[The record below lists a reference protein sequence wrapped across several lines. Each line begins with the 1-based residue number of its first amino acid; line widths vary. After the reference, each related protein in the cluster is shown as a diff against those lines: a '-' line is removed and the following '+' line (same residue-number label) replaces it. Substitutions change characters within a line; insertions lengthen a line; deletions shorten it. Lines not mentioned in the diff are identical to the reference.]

1 MSEDDNDLSDPFLKT
16 AVETFRRVEMLEQQ
30 LLEAAKAGEVFIV
43 RKMLKEADTL
53 RGIEPDHAVLFAHMI
68 ATPEQF
74 KQKTALLETV
84 LDMPFDRETM
94 FASISCEGSDMRP
107 DMWTMYARD
116 TRPDTLRASAMLIAE
131 AIRTDLRFNTAP
143 FQPWSMISTPET
155 ISEIFTSEK
164 MKSAIVATQHAL
176 VDYVAASDKN
186 NFAKAGG
193 FLKFSDFMDG
203 SDLWTKKVNIR
214 ETRTDSIRNGPGIKY
229 TPVFG

>member
-1 MSEDDNDLSDPFLKT
+1 MREDDYELTDPVLKK
-16 AVETFRRVEMLEQQ
+16 AVETFRRVELLERK
-30 LLEAAKAGEVFIV
+30 LLEAAKAGDVFIV

-53 RGIEPDHAVLFAHMI
+53 RGIEPDHGVLFSHLI

-74 KQKTALLETV
+74 KQKTALLESI
-84 LDMPFDRETM
+84 LDMPFDRDIM
-94 FASISCEGSDMRP
+94 FGSISCEGSDMRP

-131 AIRTDLRFNTAP
+131 AIRNDLRFNTAP
-143 FQPWSMISTPET
+143 FQPWSMISTPEN
-155 ISEIFTSEK
+155 ISKIFTSEK

-186 NFAKAGG
+186 NFVTAGG
-193 FLKFSDFMDG
+193 FLKFSDFLDG

-214 ETRTDSIRNGPGIKY
+214 ETRTDSILNGPGIRY
-229 TPVFG
+229 TPVFN